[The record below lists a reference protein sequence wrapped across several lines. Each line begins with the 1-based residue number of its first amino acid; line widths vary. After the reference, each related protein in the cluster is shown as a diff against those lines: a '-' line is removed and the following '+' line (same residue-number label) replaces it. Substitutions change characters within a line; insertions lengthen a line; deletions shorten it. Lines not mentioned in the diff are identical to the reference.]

1 MTIGARYA
9 RWRVEARQRRQH
21 REFRIEEP
29 LWGGEERTRLRE
41 LVTQVSTALAVAGQR
56 PAEALEDNGSGLSE
70 SDLATAATA
79 LWRARKRLDG
89 ADDRA
94 ARQAGRLLAMSQ
106 DALEAAGVAVQ
117 DHDGTLYDSGLALEV
132 LVFQDEPGFTAERV
146 VETVRPS
153 VYLADHRI
161 QMGQVIVGCPVA
173 PGNTEDRNARHH

>member
-1 MTIGARYA
+1 MTISGTYA

-29 LWGGEERTRLRE
+29 LWGPEERARLRE
-41 LVTQVSTALAVAGQR
+41 LVTQVSTALAAAERR
-56 PAEALEDNGSGLSE
+56 PAGAGSPGLSE

-106 DALEAAGVAVQ
+106 EALESAGVAVQ
-117 DHDGTLYDSGLALEV
+117 DHDGMAFDSGLALEV
-132 LVFQDEPGFTAERV
+132 LLFQDEPGFTAERV

-153 VYLADHRI
+153 VYLADRRI

>member
-1 MTIGARYA
+1 MTISGTYA

-29 LWGGEERTRLRE
+29 LWGAEERARLRE
-41 LVTQVSTALAVAGQR
+41 LVAQVSTALVVAERR
-56 PAEALEDNGSGLSE
+56 PAEVGSGLSE

-94 ARQAGRLLAMSQ
+94 ARQAGRLLTMSQ
-106 DALEAAGVAVQ
+106 EALESAGVAVQ
-117 DHDGTLYDSGLALEV
+117 DHDGMAFDSGLALEV
-132 LVFQDEPGFTAERV
+132 LLFQDEPGFTAERV

-153 VYLADHRI
+153 VYLADRRI

>member
-1 MTIGARYA
+1 MTVTGTYA
-9 RWRVEARQRRQH
+9 RWRAEARQRRQH

-29 LWGGEERTRLRE
+29 LWGKEERERLRE
-41 LVTQVSTALAVAGQR
+41 LVTQVSTALAAAERQSATAGT
-56 PAEALEDNGSGLSE
+56 GSGLSE

-106 DALEAAGVAVQ
+106 ESLEAAGVAVQ

-153 VYLADHRI
+153 VYLADRRI